1 MNTVIGFV
9 TEVMDE
15 IRGPFEN
22 YRRFQLMNVDKE
34 IISGSVF
41 SKMTIEKTSSGTILL
56 SAEKNKSAVRLV
68 GELSN
73 DEDNQQTIKLSIN
86 SKYDK
91 CIDWAEGEIV
101 RPDYNITTTS
111 IYDALQSSTP
121 IRLQVVV
128 LDENEEIFIN
138 EYEKPY
144 AYKMFIIAD
153 SSGTIPLI
161 VYDYLIDS
169 LKINETFIFTQI
181 KWKKIHD
188 KIILTTTSNTTIS
201 HTAHV
206 INPNLHN
213 MEESMTFNQMDVQ
226 QINTCF
232 EEITNTQ
239 KQMICLSCK
248 QNLIPIKGKE
258 HLLKCDNCSKFAW
271 SKLNEMNATFV
282 LQIDNQKSS
291 FSAVKDVLEI
301 VFQEQNADV
310 PLTFENF
317 SRYYLTNGPWKITLS
332 HFHRL
337 ILGIQKI

>member
-1 MNTVIGFV
+1 
-9 TEVMDE
+9 
-15 IRGPFEN
+15 
-22 YRRFQLMNVDKE
+22 
-34 IISGSVF
+34 

-161 VYDYLIDS
+161 
-169 LKINETFIFTQI
+169 
-181 KWKKIHD
+181 
-188 KIILTTTSNTTIS
+188 
-201 HTAHV
+201 
-206 INPNLHN
+206 
-213 MEESMTFNQMDVQ
+213 
-226 QINTCF
+226 
-232 EEITNTQ
+232 
-239 KQMICLSCK
+239 
-248 QNLIPIKGKE
+248 
-258 HLLKCDNCSKFAW
+258 
-271 SKLNEMNATFV
+271 
-282 LQIDNQKSS
+282 
-291 FSAVKDVLEI
+291 
-301 VFQEQNADV
+301 
-310 PLTFENF
+310 
-317 SRYYLTNGPWKITLS
+317 
-332 HFHRL
+332 
-337 ILGIQKI
+337 